1 MSQSGE
7 DGYILAS
14 ATISMIILGALATG
28 IVMIAVGELRRVR
41 AEEERVQ
48 MMLFYE
54 SVAVLTAAELTK
66 EPDAR
71 TLRFDDARQ
80 TLSIEGVS
88 FDVSLEWESEKLDLN
103 YAELDMIETQARA
116 LLQRTSDVQALMSQV
131 ETARESGTPIRLIG
145 DLSFEDARVTECLRA
160 DFTVFG
166 GRRRFGEGVDREGV
180 FDRPTPGTRIRLLA
194 AEHGQGQM
202 ADMVLL
208 MTGDRFDPSRMMDWR
223 LIDRGQLNACG

>member
-1 MSQSGE
+1 MKNARE

-48 MMLFYE
+48 MMLLYE

-71 TLRFDDARQ
+71 TLRFDAAQQ
-80 TLSIEGVS
+80 TLAIEGVS

-103 YAELDMIETQARA
+103 YADIDMIEAEANA
-116 LLQRTSDVQALMSQV
+116 LLSDGADVQALRRQLEEQRSIG
-131 ETARESGTPIRLIG
+131 APIRLIG
-145 DLSFEDARVTECLRA
+145 DLSFEDARVTECLRRG
-160 DFTVFG
+160 FSVFG
-166 GRRRFGEGVDREGV
+166 GRRRVGQGVEREGV
-180 FDRPTPGTRIRLLA
+180 FDRPTPGTRIRLIA
-194 AEHGQGQM
+194 AEQGQGDV

-208 MTGDRFDPSRMMDWR
+208 MTGDRYDPSRMMDWR
-223 LIDRGQLNACG
+223 WLDRDQVNACG

>member
-1 MSQSGE
+1 MSRSDQ

-48 MMLFYE
+48 TMLLYE
-54 SVAVLTAAELTK
+54 SVAVLTAAELSK

-80 TLSIEGVS
+80 TVSIEGVR
-88 FDVSLEWESEKLDLN
+88 FDVTLEWESEKLDLN
-103 YAELDMIETQARA
+103 YAELDMIEAQAQA
-116 LLQRTSDVQALMSQV
+116 LLNQASDVQALMHQIEQSRQ
-131 ETARESGTPIRLIG
+131 TNSPIRLIG
-145 DLSFEDARVTECLRA
+145 DLSFQNARVTECLRTG
-160 DFTVFG
+160 FTVFG

-180 FDRPTPGTRIRLLA
+180 FDRPTPGTRIRLLT
-194 AEHGQGQM
+194 AEQGQDQL

-208 MTGDRFDPSRMMDWR
+208 MTGDRFDPSRMMEWR

>member
-1 MSQSGE
+1 MSRSGE

-28 IVMIAVGELRRVR
+28 ILMIAVGELRRVR

-48 MMLFYE
+48 MMLLYE

-103 YAELDMIETQARA
+103 YAELDMIETQAQD
-116 LLQRTSDVQALMSQV
+116 LLSHTSHVQALMSQV
-131 ETARESGTPIRLIG
+131 ETARERRAGHCDRLSHESAHLHKAHTHQMWAMRG
-145 DLSFEDARVTECLRA
+145 RLGCATSVPQ
-160 DFTVFG
+160 FG
-166 GRRRFGEGVDREGV
+166 CDKWVQGGV
-180 FDRPTPGTRIRLLA
+180 
-194 AEHGQGQM
+194 
-202 ADMVLL
+202 
-208 MTGDRFDPSRMMDWR
+208 
-223 LIDRGQLNACG
+223 

>member
-1 MSQSGE
+1 MSRSGE

-28 IVMIAVGELRRVR
+28 ILMIAVGELRRVR

-48 MMLFYE
+48 MMLLYE

-103 YAELDMIETQARA
+103 YAELDMIETQAQD
-116 LLQRTSDVQALMSQV
+116 LLSHTSHVQALMSQV

-145 DLSFEDARVTECLRA
+145 DLSFEDARVTECLRLVSLCSAVAA
-160 DFTVFG
+160 DSAKGLIARACLT
-166 GRRRFGEGVDREGV
+166 GRRRVRGSGSWLWSRG
-180 FDRPTPGTRIRLLA
+180 RIR
-194 AEHGQGQM
+194 
-202 ADMVLL
+202 
-208 MTGDRFDPSRMMDWR
+208 WR
-223 LIDRGQLNACG
+223 TWFC

>member
-1 MSQSGE
+1 MSRSDQ

-28 IVMIAVGELRRVR
+28 IVMIAVGELRRVS
-41 AEEERVQ
+41 AEEDRVQ
-48 MMLFYE
+48 MMLLYE
-54 SVAVLTAAELTK
+54 SVAVLTAAELSK

-80 TLSIEGVS
+80 TVSIEGVR
-88 FDVSLEWESEKLDLN
+88 FDVTLEWESEKLDLN
-103 YAELDMIETQARA
+103 YAELDMIEAQAQT
-116 LLQRTSDVQALMSQV
+116 LLNQASDVQALMHQIEQSRQ
-131 ETARESGTPIRLIG
+131 TNTPIRLIG
-145 DLSFEDARVTECLRA
+145 DLSFQNARVTECLRKG
-160 DFTVFG
+160 FTVFG

-180 FDRPTPGTRIRLLA
+180 FDRPTPGTRIRLLT
-194 AEHGQGQM
+194 AEQGQNQL

-208 MTGDRFDPSRMMDWR
+208 MTGDRFDPSRMMEWR